1 MIYRLLHALMQQA
14 RWTITPISGGWLME
28 RGAAEA
34 QWSMVRGRLTGG
46 GARVAAG
53 QNRRGHTVA
62 VSLQS
67 LGMSVSPGFAVDM
80 DVFGS

>member
-1 MIYRLLHALMQQA
+1 
-14 RWTITPISGGWLME
+14 ME

-34 QWSMVRGRLTGG
+34 QWSMVHGRLTGG
-46 GARVAAG
+46 GVSVAAG

-62 VSLQS
+62 VSSQS